1 MKNLDLIL
9 YAAPKDTFSIKCLL
23 DNFTNFIFGY
33 GISMAE
39 LFKPEKWLYY
49 ETPFE
54 IVDKLKDNLSP
65 MDSVVHATS
74 PIIQML
80 INGGFLGFTL
90 IIIGFKNRLKNF
102 NKKTVIFFITILSVM
117 IFSSSLIFTIGMFLI
132 SIIFDYESKL
142 QIINNPQRS
151 SQIK

>member
-1 MKNLDLIL
+1 MVAASITGIFVFFILNKSFKIIFIFIIPMACNYLSQISLNFLIQFLKLKNLDLIL

-23 DNFTNFIFGY
+23 DNFTNFIRY

-39 LFKPEKWLYY
+39 LFASQKWLYY

-80 INGGFLGFTL
+80 INGGFF
-90 IIIGFKNRLKNF
+90 RL
-102 NKKTVIFFITILSVM
+102 
-117 IFSSSLIFTIGMFLI
+117 
-132 SIIFDYESKL
+132 Y
-142 QIINNPQRS
+142 INYHWV
-151 SQIK
+151 